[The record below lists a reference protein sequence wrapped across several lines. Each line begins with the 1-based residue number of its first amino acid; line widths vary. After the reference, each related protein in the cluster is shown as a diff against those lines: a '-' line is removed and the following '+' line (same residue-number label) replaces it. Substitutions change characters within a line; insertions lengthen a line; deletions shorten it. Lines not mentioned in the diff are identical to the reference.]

1 MTLERYLD
9 YQLLGHN
16 AAMRYACDP
25 DYSPAIPAEGEECEA
40 WMDGW
45 RNAQDL
51 SRYGAA
57 LRRFVEAVRAH
68 G

>member
-1 MTLERYLD
+1 MTLQRYLK
-9 YQLLGHN
+9 YVELGHD
-16 AAMRYACDP
+16 AAMRHACDP
-25 DYSPAIPAEGEECEA
+25 DYSPPMPAEGEPREA

-57 LRRFVEAVRAH
+57 VRRLVKAVRAH
-68 G
+68 A